1 MSTSFKSRIRSA
13 LDDPNLQIALDNNSQ
28 RRREGRLLAYTSLP
42 EDIQV
47 MRQRAHAVRA
57 EVIAHLD
64 QYLDE
69 FVRNATANGMLIHH
83 ASDASEATQI
93 VLDIARQKGA
103 HLVAKSKSM
112 VSEEI
117 HLNPVLEAAGLEV
130 VETDLGEYIVQLRGE
145 TPAHIITPAVHLRKQ
160 DVGRT
165 FQEKLGLPY
174 TEDVTAM
181 NAAARQRMRRVFL
194 EADIG
199 ISGVNFGVADTGT
212 IALVSNE
219 GNGRMVLSLPPVHI
233 ALMGIER
240 LVPSLD
246 DLALMLYLLPRSA
259 TGQKLS
265 VYVSLVNGPTPRYDL
280 AGTPGSSIERG
291 STERHIVLIDNGRRR
306 VSQSPLAEA
315 LYCIRCGSCLNAC
328 PVFREI
334 GGHAYV
340 SIHGKGSI
348 YPGPIGSVISP
359 ALFGGSEFGHLARA
373 SSLCGDCKEACP
385 VDIDL
390 PKLLLRVRAG
400 QGPKT
405 EKPPQPAA
413 TKPNAPALLAW
424 GLRMFT
430 WIAVSPWRFAA
441 AQRLAGVFGRLAAPS
456 APWIRLPAFTGWGY
470 SKDLARP
477 AVQTF
482 RARWKT
488 RQSLAAEAAVERELM
503 PSSTQAAEPVPVS
516 PPALPLLE
524 RFSSELEA
532 LGGTIVTCSSSEVA
546 DLVLDF
552 LRQRGITRIQ
562 AWEGTHLLDGL
573 LEHLDRS
580 GIQIQLHP
588 DPEITAGLTGADGA
602 IAETGTLVL
611 TDAPGRPIIASL
623 LPEIHVAL
631 LSASKVYEAM
641 PEALQLPDIRQS
653 TLGALISGPSRTAD
667 IEMTLTIGVHGPR
680 EVHVYCM
687 TDR

>member
-1 MSTSFKSRIRSA
+1 MSNPFKTRISSA
-13 LDDPNLQIALDNNSQ
+13 LEDPNLQIALDNNSQ
-28 RRREGRLLAYTSLP
+28 RRRDGRLHAYTSLP

-57 EVIAHLD
+57 EVIAQLD
-64 QYLDE
+64 HYLE
-69 FVRNATANGMLIHH
+69 AFARNASANGMIIHH
-83 ASDASEATQI
+83 AADAAEATQI
-93 VLDIARQKGA
+93 VLDIARQKDA
-103 HLVAKSKSM
+103 RLVAKSKSM

-117 HLNPVLEAAGLEV
+117 HLNPALESAGLEV

-145 TPAHIITPAVHLRKQ
+145 TPAHIITPAVHLRKE

-174 TEDVTAM
+174 TEDVTVM

-194 EADIG
+194 DADIG

-212 IALVSNE
+212 VTLVSNE

-240 LVPSLD
+240 LVPTLD

-265 VYVSLVNGPTPRYDL
+265 VYVSLVNGPTPLYDSS
-280 AGTPGSSIERG
+280 GTIKRSIERR

-306 VSQSPLAEA
+306 VSQSSLAEA

-340 SIHGKGSI
+340 SIHGKSSI

-373 SSLCGDCKEACP
+373 SSLCGDCKDACP

-400 QGPKT
+400 LGPAP
-405 EKPPQPAA
+405 EKQPQPVVS
-413 TKPNAPALLAW
+413 KSNAPALLVW
-424 GLRMFT
+424 GLRMYT
-430 WIAVSPWRFAA
+430 WIAVSPWRFGA
-441 AQRLAGVFGRLAAPS
+441 AQRLAGIFGRLAAPS

-470 SKDLARP
+470 SKDIARP
-477 AVQTF
+477 ASQTF

-488 RQSLAAEAAVERELM
+488 RQGAISEAAVERDLQ
-503 PSSTQAAEPVPVS
+503 PPGTPAAEPEPVS
-516 PPALPLLE
+516 QPALSLVE
-524 RFSSELEA
+524 RFSSELEE
-532 LGGTIVTCSSSEVA
+532 LGGTCVTCPSSEVA
-546 DLVLDF
+546 GLILDF
-552 LRQRGITRIQ
+552 LHQRDITRIQ
-562 AWEGTHLLDGL
+562 AWEGAHLPEGL
-573 LEHLDRS
+573 LEHLDGG
-580 GIQIQLHP
+580 GIQVQLHP
-588 DPEITAGLTGADGA
+588 DPEITAGLTGAVGA

-611 TDAPGRPIIASL
+611 TDAPGRPITASL
-623 LPEIHVAL
+623 LPENHIAIL
-631 LSASKVYEAM
+631 PASKIYEAM